1 MITIN
6 IMTAENC
13 SGIKKKFRNLTGTFI
28 SFALLATTSRA
39 VSGCGTV
46 KAGTPGWKYN
56 CNQ

>member
-1 MITIN
+1 
-6 IMTAENC
+6 MTAENC
-13 SGIKKKFRNLTGTFI
+13 SGVKKKFRNLTGTFI

-56 CNQ
+56 CNR